1 MRKTKIML
9 LGVLLATAGAV
20 SAAPATVSTS
30 GIQEYELKDFIADF
44 THFNIGD
51 AVPEMYRTEE
61 YNIKQWQLRNLPAP
75 DAGTHWTYM
84 GGNYVLITDADGKIV
99 KVYDGEIFYHR

>member
-1 MRKTKIML
+1 MGKCKMWIL
-9 LGVLLATAGAV
+9 AGLLAAGSAI
-20 SAAPATVSTS
+20 AAPSGS
-30 GIQEYELKDFIADF
+30 GIQKYVLKEFVADF
-44 THFNIGD
+44 THFTIGD
-51 AVPEMYRTEE
+51 AVPEMYRTDQ

-84 GGNYVLITDADGKIV
+84 GGNYVLIGDADGKIS